1 MVQATRG
8 RLIRPRESADMSNL
22 TNIVIGLVV
31 VGLLLARQ
39 LQPRLAKESSSLR
52 LVLVLG
58 VTGLIEMESAIGH
71 HTVPVA
77 TVAWLVLSLL
87 AGAGMG
93 AVRAVTVTIW
103 RAEDGSAWRQGTKFT
118 AALWLVSL
126 AAHFALDAL
135 VEHSTRVPLGTSS
148 ILLYLAVTIGVQREI
163 VRWRAARLTPR
174 VAVDP
179 LEEPHYFGPARRAHN
194 DGNRLTAVPEGRTH
208 YGSGN
213 QNTPAA
219 VVRRSHT
226 DRGPGA
232 RTSPPSA
239 AGPEPNGW

>member
-58 VTGLIEMESAIGH
+58 VTGLIEMETAIGH

-87 AGAGMG
+87 AGRGWG
-93 AVRAVTVTIW
+93 RSE
-103 RAEDGSAWRQGTKFT
+103 RSPSRYGGPRT
-118 AALWLVSL
+118 ARPGDRERSSPPRCGWFPWPHTSRWTPLS
-126 AAHFALDAL
+126 
-135 VEHSTRVPLGTSS
+135 STSTEIPLGTSS

-163 VRWRAARLTPR
+163 VRWRAARLTP
-174 VAVDP
+174 P
-179 LEEPHYFGPARRAHN
+179 
-194 DGNRLTAVPEGRTH
+194 
-208 YGSGN
+208 
-213 QNTPAA
+213 
-219 VVRRSHT
+219 
-226 DRGPGA
+226 
-232 RTSPPSA
+232 
-239 AGPEPNGW
+239 

>member
-1 MVQATRG
+1 MPILMVQATRG

-58 VTGLIEMESAIGH
+58 VTGLIEMETAIGH

-103 RAEDGSAWRQGTKFT
+103 RAEDGSAC
-118 AALWLVSL
+118 
-126 AAHFALDAL
+126 D
-135 VEHSTRVPLGTSS
+135 
-148 ILLYLAVTIGVQREI
+148 RE
-163 VRWRAARLTPR
+163 
-174 VAVDP
+174 
-179 LEEPHYFGPARRAHN
+179 
-194 DGNRLTAVPEGRTH
+194 
-208 YGSGN
+208 
-213 QNTPAA
+213 
-219 VVRRSHT
+219 RS
-226 DRGPGA
+226 
-232 RTSPPSA
+232 SPPRCGWFPWPHTSHWT
-239 AGPEPNGW
+239 PLSSTPPRSPWEPPASSCTWR